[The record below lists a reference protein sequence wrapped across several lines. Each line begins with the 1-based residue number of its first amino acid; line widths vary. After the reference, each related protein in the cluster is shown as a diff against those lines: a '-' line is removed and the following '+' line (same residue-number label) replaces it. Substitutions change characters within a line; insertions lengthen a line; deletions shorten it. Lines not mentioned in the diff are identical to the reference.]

1 MRADRFP
8 YFDARFIAIAHRGGF
23 SPAVPIEL
31 ENSVRAFAAALDLGY
46 RYLETDVQLTA
57 DGVLVAFHDPV
68 LDRVTDASGLLGAL
82 PWSEVA
88 QARIGGLEPIPR
100 FDDLLDAFPDA
111 RFNIDLKTPSSVVP
125 LAEAIRRHGAQ
136 DRVCVASFSTRRL
149 REFRRLAGPRVATS
163 TSPVEIAVAAWLPA
177 VRRAWPLRGAA
188 FQIPMLEPRTG
199 VPLMRFGLRRTALR
213 RGAKVHVW
221 TINERP
227 DMEQLLDWGVDGLI
241 SDDLVTLKDILVARG
256 LWEGDR

>member
-8 YFDARFIAIAHRGGF
+8 YFDARFAAIAHRGGF
-23 SPAVPIEL
+23 SPDAPVEL
-31 ENSVRAFAAALDLGY
+31 ENSMRAFAAARDLGF
-46 RYLETDVQLTA
+46 RYLETDVQVTA

-68 LDRVTDASGLLGAL
+68 LDRVTDAAGLVGAL
-82 PWSEVA
+82 PFSEVA

-111 RFNIDLKTPSSVVP
+111 RLNIDLKTPDAVAP
-125 LAEAIRRHGAQ
+125 LAESIRRHGAR

-149 REFRRLAGPRVATS
+149 REFRTLAGPRVATS
-163 TSPVEIAVAAWLPA
+163 TSPVEIGVSAWLPA
-177 VRRAWPLRGAA
+177 LRRAWPLRGAA

-199 VPLMRFGLRRTALR
+199 VPLMHFGLRRTAR
-213 RGAKVHVW
+213 RKGAQVHVW
-221 TINERP
+221 TINDRS
-227 DMEQLLDWGVDGLI
+227 DMERLLDWGVDGLI
-241 SDDLVTLKDILVARG
+241 SDDLITLKDVLLARG

>member
-8 YFDARFIAIAHRGGF
+8 YFDARFLAIAHRGGF
-23 SPAVPIEL
+23 SPGVPVEL
-31 ENSVRAFAAALDLGY
+31 ENSMRAFGAARDLGY
-46 RYLETDVQLTA
+46 RYLETDVHVTA
-57 DGVLVAFHDPV
+57 DGVLIAFHDPL
-68 LDRVTDASGLLGAL
+68 LDRVTDASGLVSLL

-111 RFNIDLKTPSSVVP
+111 RFNIDLKTPDAVAP
-125 LAEAIRRHGAQ
+125 LAEAIHRHGAH

-149 REFRRLAGPRVATS
+149 REFRTLAGPRVATS
-163 TSPVEIAVAAWLPA
+163 ASPVEIAVSAWLPA

-199 VPLMRFGLRRTALR
+199 VPLMRFGLRRTAR
-213 RGAKVHVW
+213 RKGAKVHVW
-221 TINERP
+221 TINDRP

-241 SDDLVTLKDILVARG
+241 SDDLVALKDVLLARG